1 MMMMMIRAIVAAAAT
16 EIDRT
21 VRVTAMTDHPL
32 VVLIETIV
40 TAHTR
45 KGIVVININK
55 EID

>member
-1 MMMMMIRAIVAAAAT
+1 MMMMIRAIVAAAAT